1 MPWFRIDDK
10 AHTHPKLIKA
20 GNAALGLWLRC
31 GAYAAQHLTDGI
43 VPGVVAELY
52 GTKPQAAK
60 LVKAGLWHGHGHS
73 CPGACPDPAPG
84 DYVFHDFLDD
94 GRNTSRARAEEE
106 RKKARDRQ
114 AKHREG
120 AGSGD
125 SGAARPA
132 GAHNFA
138 DDSSSKKS
146 ESLSENSEIA
156 LEKSQSSDR
165 HAGQRRESRRDA
177 SVTGI
182 HAAATPAP
190 SSSYGTTDAAAT
202 HAREPEEYRSY
213 DTLAELKAAISVA
226 GLRGIT
232 WDLQPSQIEIAR
244 QAMQRVGVAD
254 MVTYA
259 ANSAQQKGPP
269 ASASAWIRGWRYLEP
284 EAAPPA
290 QELPAAVGS
299 NVVRFQPG
307 SQRPSTSDQRVQQ
320 AIEAGRRLQAAA
332 DAQNQEPK

>member
-10 AHTHPKLIKA
+10 AHSHPKLIKA

-31 GAYAAQHLTDGI
+31 GSYAAQHLTDGI

-60 LVKAGLWHGHGHS
+60 LVKAGLWHEHGHN
-73 CPGACPDPAPG
+73 CPDGCLNPAPG

-94 GRNTSRARAEEE
+94 GRNTSRARAEAE

-114 AKHREG
+114 SKHREG
-120 AGSGD
+120 ANSPRGGEEKTEKSKD
-125 SGAARPA
+125 
-132 GAHNFA
+132 FTF
-138 DDSSSKKS
+138 DSSSKKS
-146 ESLSENSEIA
+146 ESASENS
-156 LEKSQSSDR
+156 QSSGTS
-165 HAGQRRESRRDA
+165 AGQGGASRRDA

-182 HAAATPAP
+182 HAAAMPAP

-254 MVTYA
+254 MVIYA

-284 EAAPPA
+284 EAVPPA
-290 QELPAAVGS
+290 QEFPAAVGS

>member
-60 LVKAGLWHGHGHS
+60 LVKAGLWHEHGHS
-73 CPGACPDPAPG
+73 CRGACPDPNPG
-84 DYVFHDFLDD
+84 DYVFHDFLED
-94 GRNTSRARAEEE
+94 GRNTSRARHEEE
-106 RKKARDRQ
+106 KKKARDRQ

-125 SGAARPA
+125 PGAAGSA

-138 DDSSSKKS
+138 DDSSSKNS
-146 ESLSENSEIA
+146 EIALENSEIA

-165 HAGQRRESRRDA
+165 DAGQRRESRRDA

-182 HAAATPAP
+182 HAGATPYP
-190 SSSYGTTDAAAT
+190 STSYGSTGAAGGDQARGLPDQLAPLKRAIAT
-202 HAREPEEYRSY
+202 
-213 DTLAELKAAISVA
+213 A
-226 GLRGIT
+226 GLNGIA
-232 WDLQPSQIEIAR
+232 WDLRESGWEYTR
-244 QAMQRVGVAD
+244 QAMERVGIPAMVA
-254 MVTYA
+254 YA
-259 ANSAQQKGPP
+259 INSARLKGQP
-269 ASASAWIRGWRYLEP
+269 AGASAWVQGWRSLEP
-284 EAAPPA
+284 PEQQDGVAY
-290 QELPAAVGS
+290 LPAVAGGLAPA
-299 NVVRFQPG
+299 NR
-307 SQRPSTSDQRVQQ
+307 QQ
-320 AIEAGRRLQAAA
+320 
-332 DAQNQEPK
+332 QETNDLFDRAMARAKSRMQEEK